1 VTFRVLSYNIRYGAA
16 GREAPLLS
24 VIRGCDPDLVVFQEA
39 TRPAVIRTLAE
50 RAAMAQWASLPR
62 QSLGFMARRRVAH
75 FEWHC
80 PRGSRHAF
88 LEIVPAGVD
97 LRVIGVHLSA
107 VHSAWTERRRARE
120 LTALLRT
127 VQQRERGF
135 HVLVGDFNTLA
146 PGELLD
152 ISQLPTRLRALV
164 WLSGGRIRWRTIQM
178 VLNAGYVDVYR
189 QGHTEQP
196 GFTFPTWN
204 PHVRLDYVFVPE
216 PYLPRVLACE
226 IVTGA
231 DVTAASDHLP
241 IVADFAVT

>member
-1 VTFRVLSYNIRYGAA
+1 VTFRVLSYNIRYGGAR
-16 GREAPLLS
+16 REAPLLS

-50 RAAMAQWASLPR
+50 QAAMTQWAALPR

-75 FEWHC
+75 FEWHR
-80 PRGSRHAF
+80 PRFSRHAF
-88 LEIVPAGVD
+88 LEIVPSGVD

-107 VHSAWTERRRARE
+107 VHAAWTERRRARE

-135 HVLVGDFNTLA
+135 HALVGDFNTVA

-152 ISQLPTRLRALV
+152 IRQLPTRLRALV

-178 VLNAGYVDVYR
+178 VLNAGYADVYR
-189 QGHTEQP
+189 QRHGEQP

-216 PYLPRVLACE
+216 AYLPRVLACE

-231 DVTAASDHLP
+231 DATAASDHLP
-241 IVADFAVT
+241 IVADFAVD